1 MILEGRGGVKVYF
14 GGYRGLCG
22 EEGKGGVGMGVNVEM
37 DIVEGENGLRRGIGR
52 RWRGKRA

>member
-1 MILEGRGGVKVYF
+1 MEGEYGIKGKRDKV
-14 GGYRGLCG
+14 
-22 EEGKGGVGMGVNVEM
+22 EEGMGVNVEM